1 MPRKIV
7 SPLQRRYELPCA
19 YLHNRHVAVAEGEEQ
34 PVKVVLIL
42 LPTSHQCHLA
52 SERDL
57 EARRDGLHDLP
68 LAARINTPMLLL
80 HFPRARQSAS
90 SIEPSALELRGCERV
105 APSLRHAGKNGP
117 FSSPVTSLT
126 PMIAFLPNFQ
136 ARQLEA

>member
-68 LAARINTPMLLL
+68 LAAVARVEDNDGDDDAPARAPQAG
-80 HFPRARQSAS
+80 FPSSGSSGSRAREQ
-90 SIEPSALELRGCERV
+90 E
-105 APSLRHAGKNGP
+105 
-117 FSSPVTSLT
+117 
-126 PMIAFLPNFQ
+126 
-136 ARQLEA
+136 